1 MSRQG
6 CKSHNSSEIR
16 NFVQAWP
23 KLNLPGWDAD
33 TAIAL
38 LIVARSTLAV
48 NFTGLNRGQ
57 SGGHSWE
64 PHSIVGSNRPI
75 PKQGFLNSEMVEL
88 EKKPKCDQFWRKT

>member
-6 CKSHNSSEIR
+6 RKSRNSSEIR

-38 LIVARSTLAV
+38 QEAT
-48 NFTGLNRGQ
+48 NRFQ
-57 SGGHSWE
+57 
-64 PHSIVGSNRPI
+64 
-75 PKQGFLNSEMVEL
+75 
-88 EKKPKCDQFWRKT
+88 RKDS